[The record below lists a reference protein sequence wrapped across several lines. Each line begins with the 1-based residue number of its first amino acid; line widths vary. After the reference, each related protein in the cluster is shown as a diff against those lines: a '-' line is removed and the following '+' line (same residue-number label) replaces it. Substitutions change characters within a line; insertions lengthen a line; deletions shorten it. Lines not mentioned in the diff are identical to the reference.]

1 MAMTLARGG
10 ADRQRGHRPEL
21 VCSGVVTV
29 LVTVMTSHC
38 ASSYGQ
44 SLTGLGSRS
53 HQWGPHLV
61 ARQHPS

>member
-1 MAMTLARGG
+1 MAVTSLAAERIDNAGIV
-10 ADRQRGHRPEL
+10 RHR

-29 LVTVMTSHC
+29 LVTVMTPHC

-53 HQWGPHLV
+53 HQ
-61 ARQHPS
+61 

>member
-1 MAMTLARGG
+1 MAVTSLAAERIDNAGIV
-10 ADRQRGHRPEL
+10 RHR

-29 LVTVMTSHC
+29 LVTVMTPRC

-53 HQWGPHLV
+53 HQWGPNRV